1 MPIGQNQEARNR
13 YLQAVEVRDRNP
25 QMPFT
30 SMATLLGY
38 QRASNARHAWIQ
50 GLRILGRENEIP
62 ATRQVRVRTSH
73 GTATVTIDELEGFV
87 PFGDYTFGLEI
98 ETVALTR
105 SECETALNGAGI
117 LAYDEDYNHHTRAH
131 WKIVRDSSL
140 SHRRGTAEVVSPVLR
155 GANGA
160 NELRSVMKVLRD
172 AGAKTNSSCGMHLHI
187 GVAHLHATI
196 QAEIIRQ
203 HQVWE
208 SAFDS
213 LVLERR
219 IGGRW
224 AQKRTKASADR
235 LATRWVAGLDAGV
248 QVSRSEFD
256 RYFACNIASFHKY
269 GTFEFR
275 QHHGSLNG
283 KSATAWVALHVAFV
297 EAVARGIL
305 CLTSQAII
313 NTLTDEQVLAVY
325 GQTSLVG
332 EQREQVLASARATLA
347 SLIDNGRS
355 VPRQVQVYILHLLA
369 NILYGNGLLTAECAT
384 YLRNRA
390 GNLPTSATNRN
401 V

>member
-50 GLRILGRENEIP
+50 GLRILGRESEIP
-62 ATRQVRVRTSH
+62 ATRQVRVRTEH
-73 GTATVTIDELEGFV
+73 GTAVVTIDDMEGFV

-105 SECETALNGAGI
+105 TECETALNNAGI
-117 LAYDEDYNHHTRAH
+117 TAYDEDYNHSTRTY

-140 SHRRGTAEVVSPVLR
+140 QHRRGTAEVVSPVLR
-155 GANGA
+155 GADGA
-160 NELRSVMKVLRD
+160 SELRSVMKVLRD
-172 AGAKTNSSCGMHLHI
+172 AGAKTNASCGMHLHV
-187 GVAHLHATI
+187 GVSHLHPTI

-203 HQVWE
+203 HQVWNV
-208 SAFDS
+208 AFDA

-224 AQKRTKASADR
+224 AQKRGTAPAER
-235 LATRWVAGLDAGV
+235 LATQWTAGLDANV
-248 QVSRSEFD
+248 QVSRSQFD
-256 RYFACNIASFHKY
+256 RYFACNVASFHKY

-275 QHHGSLNG
+275 MHHGSLNG

-305 CLTSQAII
+305 RHTPEAIV
-313 NTLTDEQVLAVY
+313 NGLTDPQIASVIGGVDAQRLADARERWNRDLRMGLSLPRPVQVLALRN
-325 GQTSLVG
+325 LVG
-332 EQREQVLASARATLA
+332 ILQSA
-347 SLIDNGRS
+347 
-355 VPRQVQVYILHLLA
+355 
-369 NILYGNGLLTAECAT
+369 GLLSEACAT
-384 YLRNRA
+384 YLSNRA
-390 GNLPTSATNRN
+390 GNLPTSASNSN